1 MKKKPPD
8 GFNNVLEEAEEKIG
22 ELRGRAN
29 DLIQSKKQKE
39 NRMEKNSEDNI
50 KQTNIC
56 ITEISEWEEGEMSK
70 KLL

>member
-8 GFNNVLEEAEEKIG
+8 GFNNVLEEAEEKIS

-50 KQTNIC
+50 
-56 ITEISEWEEGEMSK
+56 
-70 KLL
+70 

>member
-1 MKKKPPD
+1 MKKKSPD
-8 GFNNVLEEAEEKIG
+8 GFNNVLEEAEEKIS

>member
-1 MKKKPPD
+1 MKKKSPD

-56 ITEISEWEEGEMSK
+56 ITEISE
-70 KLL
+70 